1 MDHPIFDRV
10 TSPMQTGEAYRAM
23 QHLCN
28 ASGFTD
34 DAGRALDEDG
44 KYGNKSLQAYKKFM
58 TYYAPAPETKDV
70 KIFIDGEMV
79 NHFKMLEE

>member
-28 ASGFTD
+28 VSGFTD

-58 TYYAPAPETKDV
+58 TYYASAPETKEL
-70 KIFIDGEMV
+70 KIYIGKELIKE
-79 NHFKMLEE
+79 FKIMDD